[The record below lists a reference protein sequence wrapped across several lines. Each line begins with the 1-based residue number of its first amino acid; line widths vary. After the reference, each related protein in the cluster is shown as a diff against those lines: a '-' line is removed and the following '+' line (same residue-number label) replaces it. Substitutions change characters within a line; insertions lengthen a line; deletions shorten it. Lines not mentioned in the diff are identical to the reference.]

1 LSSRALFWW
10 AAALAFLIGAVT
22 AWHYAGLDLTLS
34 HYDAKGHLVVARRI
48 ADSLRPGWW
57 QIGAVWL
64 PLPHLL
70 NAAPVQVDA
79 WYRTGL
85 SAVVLSIACFSLAVA
100 TLVWLIH
107 RATGSIAGA
116 AAGAVVLA
124 SQPDV
129 LYLQATPMT
138 EPLLMALTLG
148 GVVLTWRWVQDG
160 AAGPPTAPGV
170 VLALAMLTR
179 YEAWPITAAALGG
192 AALALAT
199 SGQPI
204 GRVIGRVALLA
215 AYPIAA
221 VLAFLVLSRASVGA
235 WFVTGGFFVA
245 DNPDYRRPF
254 KAAGSVW
261 WGMRQLNGNW
271 TVGAALAGLAV
282 VLWAIVRDRAHRA
295 LLVTFALAGSAAL
308 PIYAFYN
315 GHPFRVR
322 YMVVLSMILAAVS
335 GLGVG
340 LLPRLAA
347 RGASAAWHRDGRG
360 ARRSRREEGE
370 YREYSTD
377 EQRRAP
383 GWIARRMQR
392 DLHRGLLEVP
402 AAIFVAAAALIQ
414 TPPWSSTAPMVL
426 EAQWDRPHS
435 IDRRA
440 VRACLARDRR
450 GEPILAS
457 MGSLAH
463 LMQETSADGILL
475 RDYIH
480 EGIGQIWADSL
491 EHPARHAGW
500 VLVEE
505 RAEGGDILAARQRER
520 PDFLAAFDRVCEG
533 GGVALYRRR

>member
-10 AAALAFLIGAVT
+10 AVAAAFVVGAVT
-22 AWHYAGLDLTLS
+22 AVHYAGLDLTLS

-70 NAAPVQVDA
+70 NAGPVQIDA
-79 WYRTGL
+79 WYRTGF
-85 SAVVLSIACFSLAVA
+85 SAVAMSVSCFALAVG
-100 TLVWLIH
+100 TLVWVVH

-129 LYLQATPMT
+129 LYLQSTPMT

-148 GVVLTWRWVQDG
+148 GVALTWRWAAEG
-160 AAGPPTAPGV
+160 AEGPPTAAGV
-170 VLALAMLTR
+170 VLGLACLTR
-179 YEAWPITAAALGG
+179 YEAWPIAAAAIG
-192 AALALAT
+192 AAAVALAT
-199 SGQPI
+199 SGHPI
-204 GRVIGRVALLA
+204 ERTIRRVARLA
-215 AYPIAA
+215 AWPIVAI
-221 VLAFLVLSRASVGA
+221 LAFLVLSKATVGA

-245 DNPDYRRPF
+245 DNPDYHRPF

-261 WGMRQLNGNW
+261 WAMRKLNGNW
-271 TVGAALAGLAV
+271 TVGLGVAGLLL
-282 VLWAIVRDRAHRA
+282 VLWAILRVRAHRA
-295 LLVTFALAGSAAL
+295 LLVTFALAGCAAL
-308 PIYAFYN
+308 PIYAFYQ
-315 GHPFRVR
+315 GHPFRIR
-322 YMVVLSMILAAVS
+322 YMVVLAMMLAASS

-340 LLPRLAA
+340 LVPRLL
-347 RGASAAWHRDGRG
+347 
-360 ARRSRREEGE
+360 
-370 YREYSTD
+370 
-377 EQRRAP
+377 Q
-383 GWIARRMQR
+383 
-392 DLHRGLLEVP
+392 VP
-402 AAIFVAAAALIQ
+402 AAILVVTAALIQ

-435 IDRRA
+435 VDRRA
-440 VRACLARDRR
+440 VRACLVRDRR

-463 LMQETSADGILL
+463 LMQETSADGIFL

-500 VLVEE
+500 VLIEE
-505 RAEGGDILAARQRER
+505 QSEGGDVLAARRRER
-520 PDFLAAFDRVCEG
+520 PDFLAGFDRVCEG
-533 GGVALYRRR
+533 GGVALYRRK

>member
-1 LSSRALFWW
+1 LSSRALFWSTV
-10 AAALAFLIGAVT
+10 AAAFLVGAVT

-70 NAAPVQVDA
+70 NAGPVQIDA
-79 WYRTGL
+79 WYRTGF
-85 SAVVLSIACFSLAVA
+85 SGVVLSVSCFALAVG

-116 AAGAVVLA
+116 AAGAIVLA

-129 LYLQATPMT
+129 LYLQSTPMT
-138 EPLLMALTLG
+138 EPLLMALSLG
-148 GVVLTWRWVQDG
+148 GVALTWRWVQDG
-160 AAGPPTAPGV
+160 AVDPPTAPGV

-179 YEAWPITAAALGG
+179 YEAWPITAAALAAAAVVLLTSGRPLAFAIRRV
-192 AALALAT
+192 AALA
-199 SGQPI
+199 
-204 GRVIGRVALLA
+204 V
-215 AYPIAA
+215 YPIVA
-221 VLAFLVLSRASVGA
+221 VLAFLCLSRATVGA

-245 DNPDYRRPF
+245 DNPDYHRPF
-254 KAAGSVW
+254 KSAGSVW
-261 WGMRQLNGNW
+261 WGLRQLNGNAA
-271 TVGAALAGLAV
+271 VGLGVAGLV
-282 VLWAIVRDRAHRA
+282 VMGWAIVRHRSHRA
-295 LLVTFALAGSAAL
+295 LLIPLALAGSAAL
-308 PIYAFYN
+308 PIYAFYQ

-322 YMVVLSMILAAVS
+322 YMVVLSMILAAAS

-340 LLPRLAA
+340 LLPRL
-347 RGASAAWHRDGRG
+347 
-360 ARRSRREEGE
+360 
-370 YREYSTD
+370 
-377 EQRRAP
+377 Q
-383 GWIARRMQR
+383 MQ
-392 DLHRGLLEVP
+392 VP
-402 AAIFVAAAALIQ
+402 AAILVAAAALVW
-414 TPPWSSTAPMVL
+414 TPPWSPTAPMVL

-435 IDRRA
+435 VERRI
-440 VRACLARDRR
+440 VRACLVRERR

-463 LMQETSADGILL
+463 LMQETSADGISL

-491 EHPARHAGW
+491 DHPARHAGW

-505 RAEGGDILAARQRER
+505 QSEGGDVLAQRQRER
-520 PDFLAAFDRVCEG
+520 PTFLAGFDRICEG

>member
-10 AAALAFLIGAVT
+10 TVAAAFVVGAVT

-70 NAAPVQVDA
+70 NAGPVQIDA
-79 WYRTGL
+79 WYRTGF
-85 SAVVLSIACFSLAVA
+85 SGVVLSISCFALAVG

-116 AAGAVVLA
+116 AAGAIVLA

-129 LYLQATPMT
+129 LYLQSTPMT

-148 GVVLTWRWVQDG
+148 GVALTWRWVQDG
-160 AAGPPTAPGV
+160 ALDPPTAPGI

-179 YEAWPITAAALGG
+179 YEAWPITAAALAG
-192 AALALAT
+192 AAVVLLT
-199 SGQPI
+199 SGQPFASAI
-204 GRVIGRVALLA
+204 RRVAALA
-215 AYPIAA
+215 VYPIVA
-221 VLAFLVLSRASVGA
+221 VLAFLCLSRATVGA

-245 DNPDYRRPF
+245 DNPDYHRPF
-254 KAAGSVW
+254 KSAGSVW
-261 WGMRQLNGNW
+261 WGLRQLNGNAA
-271 TVGAALAGLAV
+271 VGLGVAGLAIV
-282 VLWAIVRDRAHRA
+282 VWAIVRHRTHRA
-295 LLVTFALAGSAAL
+295 LLITLALAGSAAL
-308 PIYAFYN
+308 PIYAFYQ

-322 YMVVLSMILAAVS
+322 YMVVLSMILAAAS

-340 LLPRLAA
+340 LLPRL
-347 RGASAAWHRDGRG
+347 
-360 ARRSRREEGE
+360 
-370 YREYSTD
+370 TV
-377 EQRRAP
+377 Q
-383 GWIARRMQR
+383 
-392 DLHRGLLEVP
+392 VP
-402 AAIFVAAAALIQ
+402 AALLVAAAALVW
-414 TPPWSSTAPMVL
+414 TPPWSPTAPMVL

-435 IDRRA
+435 VGRRA
-440 VRACLARDRR
+440 VRACLARERR

-500 VLVEE
+500 VLIEE
-505 RAEGGDILAARQRER
+505 QSEGGDVLAQRQRER
-520 PDFLAAFDRVCEG
+520 PTFLAGFDRHCEG